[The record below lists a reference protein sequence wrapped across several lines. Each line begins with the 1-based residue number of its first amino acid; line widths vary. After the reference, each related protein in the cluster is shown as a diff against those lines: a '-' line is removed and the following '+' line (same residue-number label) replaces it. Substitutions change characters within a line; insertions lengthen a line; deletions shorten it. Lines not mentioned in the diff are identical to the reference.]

1 MVYVTFGSVTASEPT
16 AAPIYGI
23 ALEAFAELPA
33 RVLLT
38 TGVAADDLGLEAPG
52 AHVHIARW
60 VPQADVLPHARVVV
74 CHGGS
79 GTTLGA
85 LAAGVPLVVTP
96 LFADQPRNGRRVA
109 AVGAGLVVEPHD
121 EGAIRSA
128 VDPAALHNAIATV
141 LADEAFSRAAGGIA
155 AEIRELPPVDE
166 ALSVLDTVP

>member
-1 MVYVTFGSVTASEPT
+1 
-16 AAPIYGI
+16 
-23 ALEAFAELPA
+23 
-33 RVLLT
+33 VL
-38 TGVAADDLGLEAPG
+38 A
-52 AHVHIARW
+52 
-60 VPQADVLPHARVVV
+60 HARVVV

-96 LFADQPRNGRRVA
+96 LFADQPQNGRRVA

-128 VDPAALHNAIATV
+128 VNPAALHDAIAIV
-141 LADEAFSRAAGGIA
+141 LADETFQHAASRIA

-166 ALSVLDTVP
+166 ALSVIDTMP